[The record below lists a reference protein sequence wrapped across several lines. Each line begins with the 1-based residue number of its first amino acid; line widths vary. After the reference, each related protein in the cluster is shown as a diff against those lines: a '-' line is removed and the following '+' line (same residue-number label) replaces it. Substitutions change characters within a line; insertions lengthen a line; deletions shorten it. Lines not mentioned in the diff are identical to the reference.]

1 MRFRQACTT
10 VAIAALLPI
19 PALADE
25 LSESRVK
32 ELVLEAIRE
41 NPEIVMEAV
50 AILEQRQA
58 QAQELSQAQVL
69 NDQRD
74 LIENDPNAPVLGNLE
89 GDVTVV
95 EFFDYNCPYVRRVKP
110 EVRALI
116 EDHPNIRLVQR

>member
-1 MRFRQACTT
+1 MRFRQAFTT

-95 EFFDYNCPYVRRVKP
+95 EFFDYNCPY
-110 EVRALI
+110 
-116 EDHPNIRLVQR
+116 